1 MRPLTS
7 GRIWAHSRE
16 SRRTMELRR
25 YREEDRDALARVGLA
40 AFGAGAA
47 HWEEF
52 FDPKRNARLDPE
64 QVHVIEEDGEVR
76 ASATVLPLESFVD
89 GEPRPMGG
97 ISAVMVHPAY
107 RRRGY
112 AGELMLAVLRDMRER
127 NVALSLLSP
136 FAHAFYRIFGYELA
150 SEAIEYRLKPSDLST
165 SPEQGYL
172 RDYREEDLPSLM
184 ALYEA
189 EARRHALSV
198 RRSEEHWRSNEVR
211 RDRNIAVYER
221 DGEVEG
227 YILYKLSGWQ
237 EQDPR
242 RTLRVDELVAATT
255 RAREALLSLMAGLDP
270 LAYGIRH
277 FTPRGEPLHPYL
289 RSSYVDAKI
298 EPDQMLRLVDVEGAL
313 GYLQRKPEAPLVL
326 DISDDVIPENAGEY
340 TVGDGKAIRG
350 AEAAESVSLDVRR
363 LAQLYAGYLPVRELA
378 RHGLVE
384 ASSPEA
390 LGLLEA
396 LFPVGDPWLAAPDHF

>member
-52 FDPKRNARLDPE
+52 FDPNRNARLDPE

>member
-1 MRPLTS
+1 
-7 GRIWAHSRE
+7 
-16 SRRTMELRR
+16 MELRR
-25 YREEDRDALARVGLA
+25 YREGDKDALARVGLA
-40 AFGAGAA
+40 AFGAGAS
-47 HWEEF
+47 HWEQF
-52 FDPKRNARLDPE
+52 FDPVQNARLDPE

-112 AGELMLAVLRDMRER
+112 AGELMLTVLRDMRER
-127 NVALSLLSP
+127 DVALSLLSP
-136 FAHAFYRIFGYELA
+136 FAHAFYRVFGYELA

-165 SPEQGYL
+165 SPEQSYL

-189 EARRHALSV
+189 EAKGHALSV
-198 RRSEEHWRSNEVR
+198 RRSEEHWKSNEVR
-211 RDRNIAVYER
+211 RGRDIAVYEW

-237 EQDPR
+237 EQEPR
-242 RTLRVDELVAATT
+242 RTLKVDELVAATT
-255 RAREALLSLMAGLDP
+255 RAREALLSFMASLDP
-270 LAYGIRH
+270 MVYGIELY
-277 FTPRGEPLHPYL
+277 TPRGEPLHPYL
-289 RSSYVDAKI
+289 RSSYVKATV
-298 EPDQMLRLVDVEGAL
+298 EPDQMLRIVDVEGAL
-313 GYLQRKPEAPLVL
+313 GYLERAPEAPIVL
-326 DISDDVIPENAGEY
+326 DISDDVIADNAGAY
-340 TVGDGKAIRG
+340 TVGDGKVVRG
-350 AEAAESVSLDVRR
+350 AEAAASVSLDVRR

-390 LGLLEA
+390 LGLLET
-396 LFPVGDPWLAAPDHF
+396 LFPVGDPWLAPPDHF